1 MKKYVNIM
9 KRKHFR
15 SITEENA
22 ATDLS
27 DPVIEQCKLY
37 QNAPNPFIQETQIKY
52 LCADGCR

>member
-1 MKKYVNIM
+1 M